1 MGKNTPIY
9 NTPGIK
15 PSARSWKVDD
25 ENDTEEGEYVE
36 TTVKPDTR
44 HKGNKLNLLKKNLPI
59 VNNFEHKDSAVIL
72 TMKDRMVE
80 VYEHLSII
88 TPKDVCRRIRY
99 MEWVLKKKNNI
110 DFKSVILHWNNYLD
124 KDNGSSRKL

>member
-44 HKGNKLNLLKKNLPI
+44 RKGKKLNLLKK
-59 VNNFEHKDSAVIL
+59 
-72 TMKDRMVE
+72 
-80 VYEHLSII
+80 
-88 TPKDVCRRIRY
+88 
-99 MEWVLKKKNNI
+99 
-110 DFKSVILHWNNYLD
+110 
-124 KDNGSSRKL
+124 SSYC

>member
-15 PSARSWKVDD
+15 PSVRSWKLDD
-25 ENDTEEGEYVE
+25 ENDTEEG
-36 TTVKPDTR
+36 
-44 HKGNKLNLLKKNLPI
+44 GMLKLQSNPTQDGKATNWIFWKNLHI
-59 VNNFEHKDSAVIL
+59 VNNFDHKDSAVIL
-72 TMKDRMVE
+72 TMKDHMVE

-88 TPKDVCRRIRY
+88 APKDVYGGIRY
-99 MEWVLKKKNNI
+99 IEWILKKKNHI
-110 DFKSVILHWNNYLD
+110 IFKSVILHWNNYLD

>member
-1 MGKNTPIY
+1 MILKRGVCWNYSQTRPK
-9 NTPGIK
+9 
-15 PSARSWKVDD
+15 
-25 ENDTEEGEYVE
+25 TERQQTESFE
-36 TTVKPDTR
+36 
-44 HKGNKLNLLKKNLPI
+44 KNLHI

-88 TPKDVCRRIRY
+88 APKDVYGRIRY
-99 MEWVLKKKNNI
+99 IEWIFKKKNHI